1 MSLNK
6 TKYFDKVEFVGKYK
20 TLQVRYVMEVT
31 DGEEVIAQSYDR
43 DSYSIETGIDDLPE
57 ELQPYATGVWTD
69 ELLAELQAEQQK
81 YLAQQELQNESTEA
95 E

>member
-6 TKYFDKVEFVGKYK
+6 TKQINKVEFVGKYK
-20 TLQVRYVMEVT
+20 TLQVRYVTEVT

-43 DSYSIETGIDDLPE
+43 NSYSIEIGIENLPE

-69 ELLAELQAEQQK
+69 ELLAGLQAEQAE
-81 YLAQQELQNESTEA
+81 YLAAEETE
-95 E
+95 